1 MCLAK
6 AYINDNK
13 GEPLLKDISA
23 VETGEGKVLMRTLF
37 GEWKEVAA
45 NIKEIDFLKSSIILE
60 SVN

>member
-6 AYINDNK
+6 AYINDNM
-13 GEPLLKDISA
+13 GEPLMKDISA

-37 GEWKEVAA
+37 GERKEVAA

>member
-6 AYINDNK
+6 AYIDDNK
-13 GEPLLKDISA
+13 EEPLMKDISA

-37 GEWKEVAA
+37 GEQKEVAA

-60 SVN
+60 SAN

>member
-37 GEWKEVAA
+37 GERKEVAA